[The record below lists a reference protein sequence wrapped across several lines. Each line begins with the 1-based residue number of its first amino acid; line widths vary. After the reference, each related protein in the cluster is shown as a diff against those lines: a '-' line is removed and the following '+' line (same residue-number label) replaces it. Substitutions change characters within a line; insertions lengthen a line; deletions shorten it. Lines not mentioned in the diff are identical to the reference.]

1 MRAWKHR
8 CPRRETLLLRG
19 PCHVVISSASHFYGT
34 VAAWVQSAATLDAF
48 GLVAG
53 NSLVGVPAEVLK
65 KDDNLLKF
73 IQAGEYEAHAPPVSQ
88 GDS

>member
-1 MRAWKHR
+1 MQ
-8 CPRRETLLLRG
+8 C
-19 PCHVVISSASHFYGT
+19 
-34 VAAWVQSAATLDAF
+34 AATLDAF
-48 GLVAG
+48 GMVAG

-73 IQAGEYEAHAPPVSQ
+73 IQAGEYKAHAPPVSQ